1 MAVGEC
7 NVSSFTEEN
16 FNELLERYVR
26 NADKMQLTLQKA
38 VERPYAEYDIKFG
51 EFSRKYQM
59 KSTDLPLALVFYKDE
74 RHSLPE
80 NFPMRNYDITQQV
93 RNRT

>member
-26 NADKMQLTLQKA
+26 NADKIQLTLQKA

-51 EFSRKYQM
+51 EFSRKN
-59 KSTDLPLALVFYKDE
+59 E
-74 RHSLPE
+74 
-80 NFPMRNYDITQQV
+80 I
-93 RNRT
+93 NRLTIGIGVL

>member
-1 MAVGEC
+1 MINDHHLFSWSVG
-7 NVSSFTEEN
+7 N

-26 NADKMQLTLQKA
+26 NADKIQLTLQKA

-80 NFPMRNYDITQQV
+80 NFPMRNYDIIQQV